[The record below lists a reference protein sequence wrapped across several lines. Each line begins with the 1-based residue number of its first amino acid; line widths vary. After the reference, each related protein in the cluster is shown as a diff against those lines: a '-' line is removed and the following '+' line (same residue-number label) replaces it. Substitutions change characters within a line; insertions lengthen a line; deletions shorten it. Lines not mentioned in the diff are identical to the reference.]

1 MGLLTDPSTGQG
13 KFVKLLLKY
22 YNKLCL
28 VMYLSGIVW
37 FCALAD
43 PSKNASTY
51 FSENALL
58 PGLVKSQFREDRLA
72 IRFHEELLDEMKKYD
87 DSIPYPYLLAKF
99 RQIGLDTYTHNFTLV
114 SPLNKKEKYSGKN
127 VYGILRAAR
136 GSSTEALVLSV
147 PFRPPVSVH
156 PTTAPSIA
164 IMMAFAK
171 YANKEK
177 YWAKDIIFLIT
188 EHEQLGIQAW
198 LEAYHG
204 VTCGNEDTLYHG
216 DLRGRAGAIQA
227 AINLELHSERIG
239 QMDIK
244 IEGLNGQLPN
254 LDLFNL
260 ASKMCAKEG
269 LYHTFKNRGP
279 KYYRD
284 FFKEWWN
291 YFKNLLAMMATQATG
306 IPNGNHGL
314 FHRFGIQA
322 LTLEGFED
330 SNAKGSSKVGM
341 MSIGRILEGTFR
353 SLNNLLERFHQSFFF
368 YLLPSSERY
377 ISIGLYI
384 PSVCLIAGS
393 LFVKACAK
401 WLKQQTGESDDST
414 ASPNDS
420 AASSTANSND
430 TTANSNDSI
439 ANSNDSSLDKII
451 MVFLSAHLLGVIL
464 SNLPQY
470 IPTVAELYDYN
481 TNSSIFYGL
490 LAYLILT
497 LSMPMFVSF
506 RNCIKGMEQLNILA
520 MLELGTVLIC
530 ISMNNFSLGL
540 FCSIL
545 SVPLALCIGA
555 TSCSPCSFFQRLFWL
570 FVHPM
575 SVLSLV
581 VLVNT
586 YLLFSDEQPKEI
598 LTRSWDATQQSVI
611 YGIVDSMIYGNWLY
625 SVVTCILIPNW
636 LCFWIVTFG
645 NGGDSQEVSTKEK
658 KD

>member
-22 YNKLCL
+22 YNKLCSL
-28 VMYLSGIVW
+28 LYVAGVIW

-43 PSKNASTY
+43 PTKNASTY

-58 PGLVKSQFREDRLA
+58 PGLVKSQFRGDRDA
-72 IRFHEELLDEMKKYD
+72 IRYHEELIDELKKYD

-99 RQIGLDTYTHNFTLV
+99 RQIGLDAYTHNFSLV
-114 SPLNKKEKYSGKN
+114 SPLNKKEKYVGKN

-156 PTTAPSIA
+156 PPTAPSIA

-188 EHEQLGIQAW
+188 EHEQLGVQAW

-204 VTCGNEDTLYHG
+204 VTCGNEHTLDHG
-216 DLRGRAGAIQA
+216 DLKGRAGAIQA
-227 AINLELHSERIG
+227 AINLELHSDKIG

-279 KYYRD
+279 KYFKD
-284 FFKEWWN
+284 PIKEWWN
-291 YFKNLLAMMATQATG
+291 YFRNLLAMMATQATG

-322 LTLEGFED
+322 LTLEGFEQ
-330 SNAKGSSKVGM
+330 SNARGSSKVGM
-341 MSIGRILEGTFR
+341 MSIGRIIEGTFR

-384 PSVCLIAGS
+384 PSVCVMAGS
-393 LFVKACAK
+393 LFIKACAK
-401 WLKQQTGESDDST
+401 WLKLQGDGENGSGDST
-414 ASPNDS
+414 ASPPD
-420 AASSTANSND
+420 SSTSF
-430 TTANSNDSI
+430 
-439 ANSNDSSLDKII
+439 DKII
-451 MVFLSAHLLGVIL
+451 IVFLLAHLFGVLL
-464 SNLPQY
+464 SSIPQY
-470 IPTVAELYDYN
+470 IPPLAELYNYN
-481 TNSSIFYGL
+481 TNTAIFYGL
-490 LAYLILT
+490 LAFAASLLLLPI
-497 LSMPMFVSF
+497 FVSF
-506 RNCIKGMEQLNILA
+506 RNCKRGMELLNVLA
-520 MLELGTVLIC
+520 LLELGTVLIC
-530 ISMNNFSLGL
+530 VSMNNFSLGI
-540 FCSIL
+540 FCAVI
-545 SVPLALCIGA
+545 SVPLALCIGP
-555 TSCSPCSFFQRLFWL
+555 TSCRPCSFLQRIFWL
-570 FVHPM
+570 LVHPI
-575 SVLSLV
+575 SVLSSV

-586 YLLFSDEQPKEI
+586 YFLFSDEHPKEI
-598 LTRSWDATQQSVI
+598 LTRSWDATQQSVT
-611 YGIVDSMIYGNWLY
+611 YSIVDSMIYGNWLY
-625 SVVTCILIPNW
+625 TVVTSIFIPNW

-645 NGGDSQEVSTKEK
+645 SGESAKDTSKEK
-658 KD
+658 ED

>member
-72 IRFHEELLDEMKKYD
+72 VRFHEELLDEMKKYD

-171 YANKEK
+171 YANNYYFEK

-353 SLNNLLERFHQSFFF
+353 SLNNLLERTYRHRSQD
-368 YLLPSSERY
+368 
-377 ISIGLYI
+377 I
-384 PSVCLIAGS
+384 CN
-393 LFVKACAK
+393 
-401 WLKQQTGESDDST
+401 DST

-430 TTANSNDSI
+430 TTANSNGSI

-451 MVFLSAHLLGVIL
+451 MVFLSTHLLGVIL